1 MSPKTAVTLNALALY
16 AISGILSVA
25 FYWQLD
31 HGELPCPL
39 CLLQRVGFAA
49 LAVGPILAI
58 RNGPKPQ
65 YLGLSIIAALVGAGV
80 AARQMLLHIMP
91 GDPGYG
97 TTLLG
102 LHFYTWAF
110 VCFVAAILDLDR
122 LTARKMLEQGRLGI
136 GFSSSKKIH
145 IAVHKNNRPDAY
157 RLYVEPSLFKNRQMT
172 FDFKFFSRQNQ
183 YILFFRGSAI
193 AIQNNMPDH
202 RAVIRER
209 K

>member
-16 AISGILSVA
+16 AISGILIVA

-49 LAVGPILAI
+49 LAVGPILAV

-91 GDPGYG
+91 DDPGYG

-110 VCFVAAILDLDR
+110 LAFCGAILAAGAMLAFGPQQVSTER
-122 LTARKMLEQGRLGI
+122 RPARGLLEDAAVWLIMALVALNAVSVLLQC
-136 GFSSSKKIH
+136 GFSGCP
-145 IAVHKNNRPDAY
+145 ANPVRY
-157 RLYVEPSLFKNRQMT
+157 ELL
-172 FDFKFFSRQNQ
+172 
-183 YILFFRGSAI
+183 G
-193 AIQNNMPDH
+193 
-202 RAVIRER
+202 
-209 K
+209 